1 MLLVL
6 IVAVY
11 LVWALRPFTRQQL
24 TYVWLPFILGGLGPA
39 LFLAYYNTVN
49 FGSPFT
55 LSYAYAINYPWA
67 SSFRTTFNFPI
78 LAGLRSLLVFG
89 TGDGQC
95 DPVCYN
101 QGLLLLSP
109 ILALALPGFIWYA
122 QRARRAFLLTTAV
135 FLTYLLLFATHRTSH
150 GFTADGRY
158 LVPFLSLLAI
168 PLAYAI
174 AWLRS
179 LQNSQPLWH
188 ALLTLLIYG
197 LFFVS
202 WHNMLLHIGFSY
214 NYNLD
219 LTQFSELVVA
229 PQNWRYVTDEIFRNT
244 ANLPLL
250 WLAEAILLLPFFLW
264 SRRRQ
269 PAK

>member
-1 MLLVL
+1 MSLGAMTLGALALAIVL
-6 IVAVY
+6 SCTSRLNV
-11 LVWALRPFTRQQL
+11 
-24 TYVWLPFILGGLGPA
+24 GL
-39 LFLAYYNTVN
+39 
-49 FGSPFT
+49 
-55 LSYAYAINYPWA
+55 
-67 SSFRTTFNFPI
+67 
-78 LAGLRSLLVFG
+78 
-89 TGDGQC
+89 
-95 DPVCYN
+95 
-101 QGLLLLSP
+101 
-109 ILALALPGFIWYA
+109 LALALAWIIGVYVGGLPLREVTAGFPIDL
-122 QRARRAFLLTTAV
+122 F
-135 FLTYLLLFATHRTSH
+135 LFAAHRTSH

-168 PLAYAI
+168 PLAYTI

-219 LTQFSELVVA
+219 LAQFSELVVA
-229 PQNWRYVTDEIFRNT
+229 PQNWRYVADEIFRNT